1 MRTPLTSIL
10 GYVHI
15 LEQMDSR
22 DTDEAREYLNI
33 VLDKSE
39 VLEVMLD
46 EFFEVTK
53 LETGN
58 VKLEQEKMNLAEMLQ
73 QLVSEYVP
81 ILRDK
86 KLMLECDVISQA
98 YVSCDAAKMERVFDN
113 LMRNAMKY
121 APVESTV
128 HVSGKIEDKYFVI
141 CFENASE
148 LIESDMLEHIF
159 EPFVRLEESRTEA
172 EGAGIGLA
180 IVKELIELHKG
191 NVHAEYEDGRIRMMA
206 YLPICK
212 PEVQNILQ

>member
-58 VKLEQEKMNLAEMLQ
+58 VKLEQEKMNLVEMLQ

-86 KLMLECDVISQA
+86 KLTLECDVISQA

-148 LIESDMLEHIF
+148 LIE
-159 EPFVRLEESRTEA
+159 
-172 EGAGIGLA
+172 
-180 IVKELIELHKG
+180 LHKG

-212 PEVQNILQ
+212 PEV